1 MSKVQFKSR
10 AVTEAIFVHCSAT
23 KASMNV
29 GLREIR
35 QWHKEQGWL
44 DVGYHFIIR
53 RDGTIEEGRPVDVV
67 GSHVKDWNSKSVGVC
82 LVGGIDDKGNMA
94 DTRTDAQK
102 TTLRTLLVAL
112 LRKYPVPIYGHRHFD
127 NGKVCPCF
135 DADTEYKG
143 LLQCVPV
150 LPDLAKPSVS
160 FT

>member
-1 MSKVQFKSR
+1 MSKVQFKPR

-82 LVGGIDDKGNMA
+82 LVGGIDDKGKFEANFTPAQMQSLKEKLA
-94 DTRTDAQK
+94 DLKDIYPDAEIKAHHDVAPKACPSFNLSRWLK
-102 TTLRTLLVAL
+102 TGELVTSDW
-112 LRKYPVPIYGHRHFD
+112 G
-127 NGKVCPCF
+127 
-135 DADTEYKG
+135 
-143 LLQCVPV
+143 
-150 LPDLAKPSVS
+150 
-160 FT
+160 